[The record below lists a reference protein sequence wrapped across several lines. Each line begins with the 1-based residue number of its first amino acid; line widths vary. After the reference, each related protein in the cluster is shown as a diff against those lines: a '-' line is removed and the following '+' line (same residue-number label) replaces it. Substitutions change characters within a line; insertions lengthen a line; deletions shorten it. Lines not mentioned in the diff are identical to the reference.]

1 MLSRAQ
7 MTRVRQILESA
18 PPRSIRTFCLAHL
31 AAAAKIPSGHLADLA
46 AFVRILGA
54 HGDCDMQV
62 GGICDA
68 HGHDSDDL
76 LVWRPDRPA
85 APRTLRA

>member
-7 MTRVRQILESA
+7 LTRVRQILESA
-18 PPRSIRTFCLAHL
+18 PPRFIRTFCLKHL
-31 AAAAKIPSGHLADLA
+31 AAAAKIPPRHLSDLT

-54 HGDCDMQV
+54 QGDCDMQV

-68 HGHDSDDL
+68 EGHDSDDL
-76 LVWRPDRPA
+76 LLWRPDRPA
-85 APRTLRA
+85 APRR